1 MASVGPGSDKLAKLM
16 SDHILSDIYRHML
29 SSIMNSNRMADEG
42 WEDCEYGQYLSKD
55 REFKIYVGYDEY
67 YARFIVRSAIFK
79 FFDRWANSGSEEYFD
94 TVDAVI
100 TFLKGEYV
108 VSAFDEIVGILEDD
122 IDYETKRLDPK
133 AYERVLKIVD
143 IVDEGMRD

>member
-1 MASVGPGSDKLAKLM
+1 MVENEYTKNNCLKKIHDFLVEA
-16 SDHILSDIYRHML
+16 
-29 SSIMNSNRMADEG
+29 G

-108 VSAFDEIVGILEDD
+108 VSAFDEVSQLIEDD
-122 IDYETKRLDPK
+122 IDYETKKLDDK
-133 AYERVLKIVD
+133 TYRTIIKIID
-143 IVDEGMRD
+143 MYNKYLRS